1 MGLTQAPSWE
11 QDITTST
18 EHYLKLGPV
27 YRPFTASLGEIYD
40 LRLSLWLDCS
50 IGFSHNLL
58 EWQVGSLLLNSRW
71 WHLHIATQPSWEPGS
86 CSICTLHCLASNST
100 CLCSSCPSRLLS
112 NNKITVTPPTSTLK
126 LQVPQES
133 TGSCDVDP
141 LELSFF
147 IFPQKTQIS

>member
-1 MGLTQAPSWE
+1 MREGFCKDRAVGGHGRSSVGLTQAPSWE

-112 NNKITVTPPTSTLK
+112 NNKITGLRNGSFLGLSLLEK
-126 LQVPQES
+126 L
-133 TGSCDVDP
+133 
-141 LELSFF
+141 
-147 IFPQKTQIS
+147 